1 MKLEKIGWFV
11 IILSILALIT
21 GSMLV
26 IHPTTGSGGTNK
38 RRGSQLTGYL
48 PLLTEKHPH
57 NEGSKAVTVL
67 GGNATI
73 IAPEDFDPLR
83 EYSMAAA
90 ASEMVAERLSQWRD
104 VLLELLRKEFT
115 GNYSEEFVRA
125 LERAR
130 TGKYNSYLWPVLE
143 WMDRG
148 MTNAQMINEVL
159 ERMHRLTRQ
168 LSEYRFREGG
178 LLALCGYM
186 GGTGPCT
193 SSPRQVTPREYSMAA
208 AASEMVAERLS
219 QWRDVLLELLR
230 KEFTGNYSEEFV
242 RALERARTGKYN
254 SYLWPVL
261 EWMDRGMTNAQMIN
275 EVLERMHRLTRQ
287 LSEYR
292 FREGGL
298 YVGSLISK
306 GGTFVLTYCDPPGRV
321 LTTGWNYLHDFER
334 GGWVWV
340 GCFSSSIPNV
350 GHFIGQY
357 CAYTYTTSMSYYW
370 NLARQRCGSS
380 TRSIQVK
387 WFYRAY
393 PMPPDDD
400 WKHDFIWEGNKNEW
414 SEWYTYGDP
423 FTDTSPDP
431 GYYYIKANYYYVL
444 WCCGSSANYCNT
456 HCGRCFSCDRDATQH
471 FIGRP

>member
-1 MKLEKIGWFV
+1 MVLKGIRWSV
-11 IILSILALIT
+11 IIFSILALIA
-21 GSMLV
+21 GSMLL
-26 IHPTTGSGGTNK
+26 IYPTIGPDETNK
-38 RRGSQLTGYL
+38 RRGNQMTSYL
-48 PLLTEKHPH
+48 PLLTKKHPH
-57 NEGSKAVTVL
+57 NESSRSVNIL
-67 GGNATI
+67 GGNATVI
-73 IAPEDFDPLR
+73 TPVGFDPLR
-83 EYSMAAA
+83 EYSMAAT

-104 VLLELLRKEFT
+104 VLLELLRKEF
-115 GNYSEEFVRA
+115 N
-125 LERAR
+125 
-130 TGKYNSYLWPVLE
+130 
-143 WMDRG
+143 
-148 MTNAQMINEVL
+148 
-159 ERMHRLTRQ
+159 
-168 LSEYRFREGG
+168 
-178 LLALCGYM
+178 
-186 GGTGPCT
+186 
-193 SSPRQVTPREYSMAA
+193 
-208 AASEMVAERLS
+208 
-219 QWRDVLLELLR
+219 
-230 KEFTGNYSEEFV
+230 GNYSEEFV

-298 YVGSLISK
+298 YVSGLISK

-334 GGWVWV
+334 SGWVWI
-340 GCFSSSIPNV
+340 GCFSSSIPDV
-350 GHFIGQY
+350 GHFIGEY
-357 CAYTYTTSMSYYW
+357 CTYTYTTSMSYYW

-380 TRSIQVK
+380 TRSVQVK

-400 WKHDFIWEGNKNEW
+400 WKHYFIWEGNRNEW

-456 HCGRCFSCDRDATQH
+456 HCGRCFACDRDATQH
-471 FIGRP
+471 YIGRP